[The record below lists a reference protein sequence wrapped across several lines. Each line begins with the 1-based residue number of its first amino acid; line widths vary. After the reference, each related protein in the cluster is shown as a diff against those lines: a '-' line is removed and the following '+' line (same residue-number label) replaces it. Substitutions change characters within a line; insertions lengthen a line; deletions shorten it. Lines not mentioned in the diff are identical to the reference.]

1 MDYMKNEKLR
11 KIQIVLTAALYALS
25 CLAAYHCNQ
34 AKREPITRKAVALFD
49 GLLMLG
55 TLIGAYYLI
64 KWIAA
69 AVRRAERSGVIVGAA
84 SGGRIGA
91 QAAGSGAKSSGKAGG
106 RAGSQAAA
114 KSKAVRG
121 FKPGCLYMLFEEHG
135 MLKIFLVLFA
145 IGLFFACLK
154 YPGIESGGMKYA
166 YQQVMGMDTL
176 VRDLAPV
183 KYPGSYITG
192 QHPAAPSFCRPVPR
206 TNRWQTTWLPGKTG
220 KSGWIPCLRC

>member
-106 RAGSQAAA
+106 NPGA
-114 KSKAVRG
+114 KSPGKAGGKACEG

-154 YPGIESGGMKYA
+154 FKNELK
-166 YQQVMGMDTL
+166 
-176 VRDLAPV
+176 
-183 KYPGSYITG
+183 K
-192 QHPAAPSFCRPVPR
+192 
-206 TNRWQTTWLPGKTG
+206 
-220 KSGWIPCLRC
+220 